1 MKDRL
6 KRIIIFSIVLLLTLL
21 NSTGFQVVN
30 AITILDKN
38 IEIEIYEIKEEKEVG
53 EVENIIDLY
62 KTDPNN
68 LEFEEFKE
76 EQAKI
81 EMENYRLEK
90 AKQER
95 IAYKTKIVN
104 FAKQFVGNPYVSG
117 GISLTNGADCSGF
130 VQTVYATFGIKLSRT
145 TDTQAR
151 EGIEVSIDEIEVGD
165 IVSYGYDGIAYH
177 SAIYI
182 GNDKII
188 HSSTPETGIRID
200 NIYIMPIITIR
211 RVR

>member
-6 KRIIIFSIVLLLTLL
+6 KRIFIFSIVLLLTLF
-21 NSTGFQVVN
+21 NSTGLQVVN

-53 EVENIIDLY
+53 VVENIIDLY

-68 LEFEEFKE
+68 KEFLEYKQ

-90 AKQER
+90 ARQER

-117 GISLTNGADCSGF
+117 GTSLTNGADCSGF
-130 VQTVYATFGIKLSRT
+130 VQTVYATFGIKLPRT
-145 TDTQAR
+145 TDVQAKA
-151 EGIEVSIDEIEVGD
+151 GMEVSMDEIEVGD
-165 IVSYGYDGIAYH
+165 IVSYGYDGIASH

-182 GNDKII
+182 GDGRVV
-188 HSSTPETGIRID
+188 HASTPELGIRTDRID
-200 NIYIMPIITIR
+200 MMPIVTIR

>member
-6 KRIIIFSIVLLLTLL
+6 KRIFIFSNVLLLTLL

-53 EVENIIDLY
+53 TVENIIDLY

-68 LEFEEFKE
+68 KEFEEYKQ
-76 EQAKI
+76 EQAKL
-81 EMENYRLEK
+81 EMENFRIEK

-95 IAYKTKIVN
+95 IAFKTKIVN
-104 FAKQFVGNPYVSG
+104 YAKQFVGNPYVAG
-117 GISLTNGADCSGF
+117 GTSLTNGADCSGF
-130 VQTVYATFGIKLSRT
+130 VQTVYAAFGIKLPRT
-145 TDTQAR
+145 TVEQIKSGT
-151 EGIEVSIDEIEVGD
+151 EVSIDEIDVGD
-165 IVSYGYDGIAYH
+165 IVSYGYDGFATH

-182 GNDKII
+182 GDGKIV
-188 HSSTPETGIRID
+188 HSSTPEMGIRID
-200 NIYIMPIITIR
+200 NMYIIPILSIR

>member
-6 KRIIIFSIVLLLTLL
+6 KRIFIFSNVLLLTLL

-53 EVENIIDLY
+53 TVENIIDLY

-68 LEFEEFKE
+68 KEFEEYKQ
-76 EQAKI
+76 EQAKL
-81 EMENYRLEK
+81 EMENFRIEK

-95 IAYKTKIVN
+95 IAFKTKIVN
-104 FAKQFVGNPYVSG
+104 FAKQFVGNPYVLG
-117 GISLTNGADCSGF
+117 GTSLTNGADCSGF
-130 VQTVYATFGIKLSRT
+130 VQTVYASFGIKIPRT
-145 TDTQAR
+145 TDVQAKA
-151 EGIEVSIDEIEVGD
+151 GTEVSIDELEVGD
-165 IVSYGYDGIAYH
+165 IVSYGYNGIASH

-182 GNDKII
+182 GDGKIV
-188 HSSTPETGIRID
+188 HSSTPELGIRID
-200 NIYIMPIITIR
+200 NINMMPIVTIR

>member
-6 KRIIIFSIVLLLTLL
+6 KRIFIFSIVLLLTLS
-21 NSTGFQVVN
+21 NSNGFQVVN
-30 AITILDKN
+30 AITILNKN

-53 EVENIIDLY
+53 IVENIIDLY

-68 LEFEEFKE
+68 KEFEEFKE
-76 EQAKI
+76 KQAKI

-95 IAYKTKIVN
+95 IAYKTKLVN

-117 GISLTNGADCSGF
+117 GTSLTNGADCSGF
-130 VQTVYATFGIKLSRT
+130 VQTIYATFGIKIPRT
-145 TDTQAR
+145 TNLQAKVGTR
-151 EGIEVSIDEIEVGD
+151 VSLDEIEVGD
-165 IVSYGYDGIAYH
+165 IVSYGYNGIATH

-182 GNDKII
+182 GEGRVI
-188 HSSTPETGIRID
+188 HSSTPELGIRTD
-200 NIYIMPIITIR
+200 NIKIMPIVSIR

>member
-6 KRIIIFSIVLLLTLL
+6 KRIIIFSIVLLLTIS

-38 IEIEIYEIKEEKEVG
+38 IEIEIYEIKEEKEVVL
-53 EVENIIDLY
+53 VENIIDLY
-62 KTDPNN
+62 KTDTNN
-68 LEFEEFKE
+68 KEFEEYKQ
-76 EQAKI
+76 EQARI
-81 EMENYRLEK
+81 EMDNYRLEK

-95 IAYKTKIVN
+95 IAFKTKVVN

-117 GISLTNGADCSGF
+117 GTSLTNGADCSGF
-130 VQTVYATFGIKLSRT
+130 VQTVYATFGIKLPRT
-145 TDTQAR
+145 TDVQAKT
-151 EGIEVSIDEIEVGD
+151 GIEVSLEEIEVGD
-165 IVSYGYDGIAYH
+165 IVSYGYNGVSTH

-182 GNDKII
+182 GDGKII
-188 HSSTPETGIRID
+188 HSSTPEKGIRID
-200 NIYIMPIITIR
+200 SIQILPIVTIR

>member
-6 KRIIIFSIVLLLTLL
+6 KRIFIFSIVLLLTIS
-21 NSTGFQVVN
+21 NSNGFQVVN
-30 AITILDKN
+30 AITVLNKN
-38 IEIEIYEIKEEKEVG
+38 IEIEIYEVKEEKEVRT
-53 EVENIIDLY
+53 VENIIDLY

-68 LEFEEFKE
+68 KEFEEYKQ

-90 AKQER
+90 AEQER
-95 IAYKTKIVN
+95 IAFKTKVVN

-117 GISLTNGADCSGF
+117 GTSLTNGADCSGF
-130 VQTVYATFGIKLSRT
+130 VQTVYATFGIKLPRT

-151 EGIEVSIDEIEVGD
+151 VGISVLLDKIEVGD
-165 IVSYGYDGIAYH
+165 IVSYGYNGVSTH

-182 GNDKII
+182 GDGRIV

-200 NIYIMPIITIR
+200 NINIMPILTIR
-211 RVR
+211 RVA

>member
-6 KRIIIFSIVLLLTLL
+6 KRIFIFSIVLLLTIS
-21 NSTGFQVVN
+21 NSNGFQGVN

-38 IEIEIYEIKEEKEVG
+38 IEIEIYEIKGEKDVRT
-53 EVENIIDLY
+53 VENIIDLY
-62 KTDPNN
+62 KTDTNN
-68 LEFEEFKE
+68 KEFEEYKQ

-81 EMENYRLEK
+81 EMDNYRLEK

-95 IAYKTKIVN
+95 IAYKTKIVE
-104 FAKQFVGNPYVSG
+104 FAKQFVGNPYVAG
-117 GISLTNGADCSGF
+117 GTSLTNGADCSGF

-151 EGIEVSIDEIEVGD
+151 EGIQVSIEEIEVGD
-165 IVSYGYDGIAYH
+165 IVSYGYNGIATH

-182 GNDKII
+182 GDGRIV

-200 NIYIMPIITIR
+200 KINIMPIVTIR

>member
-6 KRIIIFSIVLLLTLL
+6 KRIFIFSIVLLLTIS
-21 NSTGFQVVN
+21 NSNGFNEVN
-30 AITILDKN
+30 AITILNKN
-38 IEIEIYEIKEEKEVG
+38 IEIEIYEIKEEKEVRT
-53 EVENIIDLY
+53 VENIIDLY

-68 LEFEEFKE
+68 KEFEEFKQD
-76 EQAKI
+76 QARI

-104 FAKQFVGNPYVSG
+104 FAKQFIGNPYVSG
-117 GISLTNGADCSGF
+117 GTSLTNGADCSGF
-130 VQTVYATFGIKLSRT
+130 VQTVYATFGIKLPRT
-145 TDTQAR
+145 SAVQAKA
-151 EGIEVSIDEIEVGD
+151 GVEVSIDEIEVGD
-165 IVSYGYDGIAYH
+165 IVSYGYNGVVSH

-182 GNDKII
+182 GDRRIV
-188 HSSTPETGIRID
+188 HASTPELGIRTDRID
-200 NIYIMPIITIR
+200 MMPIVTIR